1 MGVTANNQPPRQI
14 VLLLLPL
21 LLLNAVLMS
30 PQDDQHLHSHYRLFY
45 HGQPSIKL
53 DINRYSHFFA

>member
-53 DINRYSHFFA
+53 DINR